1 MNFIFSIRFKLHLLI
16 KDYYSETKVM
26 LLDTIAEPILGVSA
40 DVLLGGSLE
49 EVYISL
55 NIFKDFFNYK
65 FVSLVLIL
73 KYIQRILLNYELV
86 SLVL

>member
-1 MNFIFSIRFKLHLLI
+1 
-16 KDYYSETKVM
+16 M
-26 LLDTIAEPILGVSA
+26 LLDIIAEPILGVSA